1 MKNIKEKI
9 DNFFI
14 YLWKQIDKD
23 DKLTP
28 VQQLAYDIYL
38 ISLNDPNN
46 IRYLNSYE
54 SNKKYIV
61 SKKYVIDKDVITFII
76 LDENK
81 ITIVNHDY
89 KYDIEIPNKTSDK
102 MKKMF
107 YDKVNED
114 RERMEKEIMCNIKSS
129 LETVLTDFKKKISNN
144 NENG

>member
-61 SKKYVIDKDVITFII
+61 SKRYVIDKDVNTFII

>member
-14 YLWKQIDKD
+14 YLWKQIYKD

>member
-61 SKKYVIDKDVITFII
+61 SKKYVIDKDVIAFII

-114 RERMEKEIMCNIKSS
+114 REQMEKEIMCNIKSS

>member
-61 SKKYVIDKDVITFII
+61 SKKYVIDKDVSTFII
-76 LDENK
+76 LDENRV
-81 ITIVNHDY
+81 TIVNHDY

-114 RERMEKEIMCNIKSS
+114 RELMEKEIMCNIKSS

-144 NENG
+144 NENR

>member
-61 SKKYVIDKDVITFII
+61 SKKYVIDKDGITFII

>member
-144 NENG
+144 DENG